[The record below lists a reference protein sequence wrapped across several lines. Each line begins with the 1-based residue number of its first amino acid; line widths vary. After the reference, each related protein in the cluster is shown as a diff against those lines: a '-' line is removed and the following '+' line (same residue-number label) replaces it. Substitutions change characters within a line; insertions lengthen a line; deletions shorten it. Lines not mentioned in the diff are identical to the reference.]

1 MCLAVL
7 FFLIDSRHATICLNE
22 TRRDDNRVGIIIII
36 TFVFV
41 YCVSRGG
48 VPRSRGDDVLNCF
61 VVIISP

>member
-7 FFLIDSRHATICLNE
+7 FFLIDSRHATIYPNE

-48 VPRSRGDDVLNCF
+48 IPRSRGDDGLNCF
-61 VVIISP
+61 VVVVGP